1 MKTAAKQ
8 ASVTVFIHAK
18 DVMSPSLL
26 CLQSGD
32 TMKKAAQVLLD
43 NKISGTPVINH
54 LGEAIGVITKTDI
67 VRYEREH
74 LLVKIAEIGHEA
86 MRATGTLEFVMESKG
101 YHQESEED
109 YVDRWMTPKV
119 YAIGRYATLGDV
131 IREMSTRKVHRLFV
145 HNETGRRIVGV

>member
-43 NKISGTPVINH
+43 NKISGTPVSQANQ
-54 LGEAIGVITKTDI
+54 
-67 VRYEREH
+67 
-74 LLVKIAEIGHEA
+74 
-86 MRATGTLEFVMESKG
+86 RAP
-101 YHQESEED
+101 
-109 YVDRWMTPKV
+109 R
-119 YAIGRYATLGDV
+119 
-131 IREMSTRKVHRLFV
+131 
-145 HNETGRRIVGV
+145 